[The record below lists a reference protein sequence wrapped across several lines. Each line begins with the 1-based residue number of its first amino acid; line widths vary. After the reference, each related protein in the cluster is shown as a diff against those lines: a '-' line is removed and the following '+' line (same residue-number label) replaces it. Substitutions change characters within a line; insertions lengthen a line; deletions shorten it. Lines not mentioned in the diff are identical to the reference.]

1 MNPKEMV
8 FAAMEMRKPD
18 RPPVAPFGCGVWTIY
33 RSGTTFR
40 ELSQDP
46 ERMARTN
53 LEIYRKYKPDIVYVG
68 SGYNNLQAA
77 ALGGKIKFREIG
89 APDLEEP
96 YIQKIEDIEK
106 LDLGRIPSDPV
117 IQTIW
122 KALRMVKKEIGHEVV
137 VTMTSWGPFTLAAQL
152 VGVEQMMRATF
163 KDKALVEAAC
173 AFAVR
178 MLEAIY
184 APVIEDGTLEMI
196 TMADP
201 TASGDLI
208 SRKQFEKFA
217 LPPLQSMSKWAHD
230 KKVKVLLHICGDTN
244 SRLDLFPLTGVDCIS
259 LDHKVDI
266 AKAKAEIGNK
276 MCIAGNMNPVAG
288 LERST
293 METVRVE
300 AQRCLDLAAADGG
313 FILMPGCDHPP
324 TVPEENLK
332 IFYETAKNYKYQE
345 TR

>member
-1 MNPKEMV
+1 MNAKEMV
-8 FAAMEMRKPD
+8 FAAMEMRRPD

-53 LEIYRKYKPDIVYVG
+53 LEIYEKYKPDIVYVG

-77 ALGGKIKFREIG
+77 ALGGKIKFREVG

-96 YIQKIEDIEK
+96 YIQKIEDIDK

-122 KALRMVKKEIGHEVV
+122 KALRMVKAKIGDEVV

-163 KDKALVEAAC
+163 KDKALVEASC
-173 AFAVR
+173 AFAVK
-178 MLEAIY
+178 MLQAIY
-184 APVIEDGTLEMI
+184 TPIIEDGTLEMI
-196 TMADP
+196 SMADP

-217 LPPLQSMSKWAHD
+217 LPPLQQMSKWAHER
-230 KKVKVLLHICGDTN
+230 KVKVLLHICGDTN
-244 SRLDLFPLTGVDCIS
+244 NRLDLFPLTGVDCIS

-266 AKAKAEIGNK
+266 TRAKAEIGNK
-276 MCIAGNMNPVAG
+276 MCIAGNMNPVAT
-288 LERST
+288 LERASV
-293 METVRVE
+293 ETVRDE
-300 AQRCLDLAAADGG
+300 ALKGLDAAAGNG
-313 FILMPGCDHPP
+313 AFILMPGCDHPP

-332 IFYETAKNYKYQE
+332 TFYDTAKNYKY
-345 TR
+345 